1 MDNTK
6 IIGEKIRALR
16 ESRQISVEDLMER
29 TGLSQEQIERIES
42 NVDIPSLAPLIKI
55 ARALGVRLGTF
66 LDDQDGSGAVVCRKE
81 EHTDN
86 SISFSNNAVS
96 ARTHMQYHSLSASK
110 ADRHMEPFIID
121 INQTDEN
128 AYELSSHEGE
138 EFIYVMEG
146 VVEIAYGKKKHVIE
160 AGDSIYY
167 DSIVPHHVHG
177 FEGQAARILAVVY
190 TPI

>member
-6 IIGEKIRALR
+6 AVGEKIR
-16 ESRQISVEDLMER
+16 SIRQTKQLELSDISER
-29 TGLSQEQIERIES
+29 TGLSEEQIIRIEES
-42 NVDIPSLAPLIKI
+42 KDLPSLAPLIKI

-66 LDDQDGSGAVVCRKE
+66 LDDQDETGAVVCRKDDSAG
-81 EHTDN
+81 TT
-86 SISFSNNAVS
+86 ISFSNNAVN
-96 ARTHMQYHSLSASK
+96 ARTHMHYHSLSNSK

-121 INQTDEN
+121 IEATQDSD
-128 AYELSSHEGE
+128 YELSSHEGE

-146 VVEIAYGKKKHVIE
+146 EVEITYGKQNYLICN
-160 AGDSIYY
+160 GDSIYY

-177 FEGQAARILAVVY
+177 YRGQAARILAVVY